1 MKETAAESQR
11 LATDSTLLSSLARK
25 QAVASHNL
33 LKADV
38 VADGEDFERK
48 RAWDW
53 TIDEAAKWDKRMEKK
68 ERHRQGVA
76 FQDFHQESRKVYK
89 RQLRELK
96 PDLERYEKEK
106 MTAVQRAAT
115 SGKLEIVEMNGD
127 SGELVA
133 VDQSGTFYTS
143 ADSTDFVENR
153 PDRAAVDRLVGDL
166 RKAEETRLRKRR
178 TAKGRGDDEPDVTYI
193 NDKVRFLSRLT
204 SLAPTDNHLHPSRN
218 LLFVL
223 FILFVLRLLCVS
235 RPSNHADA
243 FFSGKRIQNKEFNQK
258 LARFYNKVGLRS
270 ISIPFDEGQELSQT
284 VKLLALYSCACLNYG
299 VANAWR
305 SFLGSSIPPISET
318 VSSEERPFD
327 LFPEVVLLGLGVE
340 VDGDTGGGAGAGGGG
355 DTDGSANAE
364 ARAGADTSRS
374 FLGSTRAPSNND
386 CVSSDKKAISFGA
399 DETILVYLVLPHP
412 GTVTA

>member
-11 LATDSTLLSSLARK
+11 LATDSTFLSSLARK

-38 VADGEDFERK
+38 IADGEDFERK

-115 SGKLEIVEMNGD
+115 SGKLEIVEMDDD
-127 SGELVA
+127 SGDLVA

-143 ADSTDFVENR
+143 ADSTDFIENR

-193 NDKVRFLSRLT
+193 NDKVCFLSCLT
-204 SLAPTDNHLHPSRN
+204 SLALYPSQN
-218 LLFVL
+218 LLF
-223 FILFVLRLLCVS
+223 ILLIPSILRLLCVQL
-235 RPSNHADA
+235 PSHHADT

-258 LARFYNKVGLRS
+258 LARFYNKVSRRCM
-270 ISIPFDEGQELSQT
+270 SIPFDKEQELSQT
-284 VKLLALYSCACLNYG
+284 VELVVLYSCASPSYG
-299 VANAWR
+299 VTNAWR
-305 SFLGSSIPPISET
+305 CF
-318 VSSEERPFD
+318 
-327 LFPEVVLLGLGVE
+327 
-340 VDGDTGGGAGAGGGG
+340 
-355 DTDGSANAE
+355 
-364 ARAGADTSRS
+364 
-374 FLGSTRAPSNND
+374 
-386 CVSSDKKAISFGA
+386 
-399 DETILVYLVLPHP
+399 
-412 GTVTA
+412 